1 MLYIKRKFCSYNEYL
16 RTSALYN
23 RFAVT
28 TNYFNS
34 LESAMHAVVWGGESI
49 FHLTRQACL
58 PWTIGKGVE
67 VINTTIIVRKLLD
80 M

>member
-1 MLYIKRKFCSYNEYL
+1 VS
-16 RTSALYN
+16 
-23 RFAVT
+23 

-34 LESAMHAVVWGGESI
+34 LESAMHAVAWGGESI